1 MQIPQVHDRAVQ
13 MGSKK
18 FYPLDQLQLRVA
30 ECLDLG
36 LFERVAEQQPFAFAV
51 LSHMDHMFAMLEQV
65 T

>member
-1 MQIPQVHDRAVQ
+1 

-30 ECLDLG
+30 KCLDLG